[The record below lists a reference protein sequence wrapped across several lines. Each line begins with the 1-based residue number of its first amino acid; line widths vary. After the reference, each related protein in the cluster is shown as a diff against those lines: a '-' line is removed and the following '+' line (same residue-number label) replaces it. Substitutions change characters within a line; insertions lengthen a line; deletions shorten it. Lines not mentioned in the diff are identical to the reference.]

1 VIETLIGIIG
11 ATLRIST
18 PLVFAS
24 LGEVITERAGMLN
37 LSIEGTMYTGAFVG
51 ITVAAQTGSLTT
63 GLIAAIIAG
72 AIVGCVMGLLVVT
85 LGVNQHVAG
94 LGLTLL
100 LISASNTANRILFT
114 NKDGM
119 VRVDP
124 WKPFDFAGPIFSQY
138 WLTYAAFLILAP
150 ALWWLLWR
158 SGIGIRIRA
167 VGENPES
174 ADVAG
179 ISVARTRY
187 FALALGGALMAA
199 GGAFITLAFLGS
211 FTINIINGRGWV
223 AIALVIFGRWG
234 IWRTVSGALLFAL
247 VSATQQQLRLVPALS
262 HLPFEILLALPYLAV
277 IAGLAV
283 TGRNVPYPGAYLKP
297 YRRL

>member
-1 VIETLIGIIG
+1 MIETVIGIIG
-11 ATLRIST
+11 AALRIST
-18 PLVFAS
+18 PILFAS
-24 LGEVITERAGMLN
+24 LGEVITERAGVLN
-37 LSIEGTMYTGAFVG
+37 LSIEGTMYSGAFVG
-51 ITVAAQTGSLTT
+51 ITVAYQTNSLLA
-63 GLIAAIIAG
+63 GLIAAMITGIL
-72 AIVGCVMGLLVVT
+72 VGILMGFLSVT

-100 LISASNTANRILFT
+100 LISACNTVNRILFT
-114 NKDGM
+114 NDGGQ
-119 VRVDP
+119 VRVTP
-124 WKPFDFAGPIFSQY
+124 WKPFEFGGPIFSQY
-138 WLTYAAFLILAP
+138 WLTYAAFLIVAP

-158 SGIGIRIRA
+158 SGIGLRIRA

-179 ISVARTRY
+179 ISVSRTRY
-187 FALALGGALMAA
+187 FALGLGGGLMGL

-223 AIALVIFGRWG
+223 AIALVIFGRWN
-234 IWRTVSGALLFAL
+234 IWRTVSGALIFAL

-277 IAGLAV
+277 IAGLAI